1 MLGNEDS
8 SYKKKNLWRSSPDI
22 VITWSIGAVLL
33 NLDLELGCKVY
44 KIVGITHSNWL
55 NPASSIPLASTKT
68 RFSFISKS

>member
-44 KIVGITHSNWL
+44 KIVGGRSGGL
-55 NPASSIPLASTKT
+55 GKL
-68 RFSFISKS
+68 